1 MACKKRVLLMA
12 LLAAAGW
19 PAAVRAQ
26 MERDV
31 GEWAAMQGGGRP
43 ALSATGTATVQQKP
57 TRMRMYIQLFGKAKT
72 LEEALAKLKERREAA
87 VLQLESLKADK
98 QSVVFD
104 GPTVSSAQAAQKRQI
119 EAMVMEQMRARGKKP
134 KGLQVPQTVT
144 VTGSLTAEWPLEAKS
159 QEQLLLLAQG
169 IEEKIKAADLSG
181 SQEVQKL
188 SPEEEEL
195 AEEAKQAM
203 GRYGEQP
210 QPLGQ
215 PTFLFVAVLSKQDRQ
230 KAMAEAFTKAAA
242 EAADLAKAA
251 GVGLGP
257 LIGPERRLHRPTQSR
272 RRGIQPLRRP
282 QHVRGGAAD
291 GGAAG
296 RRRRREADRSP
307 QQQPR
312 PAELQLL
319 RDGDVRPGEVAVRPR
334 RGGSTCRMS
343 GQSVARWGPASPRLP
358 PRERTPLRRW
368 ADGLVPREAG
378 IRRGG
383 FDRPS
388 GTRPRRLPSLRCG
401 SGRG

>member
-1 MACKKRVLLMA
+1 MACKKRVLLIA

-26 MERDV
+26 MDRDA
-31 GEWAAMQGGGRP
+31 GEWAAVQAGGRP
-43 ALSATGTATVQQKP
+43 ALSATGAATVQQKP

-98 QSVVFD
+98 QSVAFD
-104 GPTVSSAQAAQKRQI
+104 GPTVSTAQAAQKRQI

-159 QEQLLLLAQG
+159 QEQLLVLAQG

-203 GRYGEQP
+203 GRYGEQQ

-230 KAMAEAFTKAAA
+230 KATADAFKKAAA
-242 EAADLAKAA
+242 GAADLAKAA

-257 LIGPERRLHRPTQSR
+257 LIGLSGGCTGQRNFGDDDNPYS
-272 RRGIQPLRRP
+272 
-282 QHVRGGAAD
+282 RGGFI
-291 GGAAG
+291 
-296 RRRRREADRSP
+296 
-307 QQQPR
+307 
-312 PAELQLL
+312 PAELRQIIVGEPGGDAGEKPTEALSSNPSPLSFNCFVTATFAL
-319 RDGDVRPGEVAVRPR
+319 RAK
-334 RGGSTCRMS
+334 
-343 GQSVARWGPASPRLP
+343 
-358 PRERTPLRRW
+358 
-368 ADGLVPREAG
+368 
-378 IRRGG
+378 
-383 FDRPS
+383 
-388 GTRPRRLPSLRCG
+388 
-401 SGRG
+401 